1 MLKAFEYKGIGF
13 VNDGRV
19 EAGEV
24 DLGCCFAVVTHT
36 FGYDR
41 ERDALGFCGGCPA
54 MTGNIEGQR
63 YAYTNYF
70 CDSLQIMVDVIGGI
84 AIGASLIDSVITY
97 DWKQIVALIL
107 RVFVENH
114 LHLLCPFDDELLTGL
129 AAAIC
134 DIAIFEV

>member
-13 VNDGRV
+13 VNDGGIKTC
-19 EAGEV
+19 EIY
-24 DLGCCFAVVTHT
+24 LGGCLTVVTHT

-70 CDSLQIMVDVIGGI
+70 CDSLQIMVDVIAGVAVGTSLVESGI
-84 AIGASLIDSVITY
+84 AND
-97 DWKQIVALIL
+97 
-107 RVFVENH
+107 R
-114 LHLLCPFDDELLTGL
+114 
-129 AAAIC
+129 
-134 DIAIFEV
+134 